1 MLASEHEKRVFLI
14 LKNSM
19 NFELGNRAN
28 WQISNLHHIV
38 RVYRLIVFAS

>member
-28 WQISNLHHIV
+28 WQISILHHIV
-38 RVYRLIVFAS
+38 RVYRLIVLAS